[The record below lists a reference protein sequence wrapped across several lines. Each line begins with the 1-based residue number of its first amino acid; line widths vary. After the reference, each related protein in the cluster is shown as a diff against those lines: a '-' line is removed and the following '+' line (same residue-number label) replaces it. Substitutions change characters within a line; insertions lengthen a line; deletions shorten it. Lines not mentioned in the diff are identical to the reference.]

1 MWPQRLYP
9 CALTVICYKRKIST
23 ERLIDMKTH
32 ASQFIDDIKQA
43 NILVVDHQKLNV
55 AMIKKVLQRD
65 GYEGI
70 QSTQDPFSV
79 VSFCEEENIDLI
91 ILDIKMPKLDGF
103 GVINSLQEELGENSI
118 PPVLIVTDVAEQK
131 FRREALICGAR
142 DYIVRPFDIREFLAR
157 VGNLLEVRQAHQIV
171 KFQKDIL
178 EEKVQE
184 RTRELRAAHD
194 ELQDSRLEVVWRL
207 GRAAEYRDNETGLH
221 IIRMSQ
227 IAAVLGRAYGMEEE
241 AADLLLVASPMHDI
255 GKLGIPDSV
264 LLKPGKL
271 NSEEWKIMQTHAQ
284 IGADILVGGHSDLM
298 IMAREIALSHHEKW
312 DGSGYPNSLMG
323 EEIPLTGR
331 ISAIADVFDALT
343 SERPYKKAW
352 SLEAALSWIRA
363 ESGKHFEPRLVELL
377 EQKLPKILEIKAKY
391 AETSDKI
398 GS

>member
-1 MWPQRLYP
+1 
-9 CALTVICYKRKIST
+9 
-23 ERLIDMKTH
+23 MKTH
-32 ASQFIDDIKQA
+32 NSEFIDDIKQA
-43 NILVVDHQKLNV
+43 NILVVDHQKLNI
-55 AMIKKVLQRD
+55 AMIKKILQRD

-70 QSTQDPFSV
+70 KSTQDPFSV

-103 GVINSLQEELGENSI
+103 GVINSLQEELCEDCV
-118 PPVLIVTDVAEQK
+118 PPILIVTDVAEQR
-131 FRREALICGAR
+131 FRREALTYGAR
-142 DYIVRPFDIREFLAR
+142 DYINRPFDIREFLAR
-157 VGNLLEVRQAHQIV
+157 VHNLLEVWQAHQII

-184 RTRELRAAHD
+184 RTRELREAHD
-194 ELQDSRLEVVWRL
+194 QLEESRLDVVWRL

-227 IAAVLGRAYGMEEE
+227 IAAVLGRVYGMAEDE
-241 AADLLLVASPMHDI
+241 ADLLLVASPMHDI

-271 NSEEWKIMQTHAQ
+271 DEEGWKVMQAHAQ
-284 IGADILVGGHSDLM
+284 IGADILAGGNSDLM
-298 IMAREIALSHHEKW
+298 IMAYEIALTHHEKW
-312 DGSGYPNSLMG
+312 DGSGYPNGIKG

-331 ISAIADVFDALT
+331 ICAIADVFDALT

-352 SLEAALSWIRA
+352 SVEDAMDLIRS

-377 EQKLPKILEIKAKY
+377 EEKLPKVLEIKQKY
-391 AETSDKI
+391 AETGD
-398 GS
+398 